1 MSTTDTPTVSVV
13 TPVKNDAA
21 RLRRCV
27 DALRKQRYPSDRL
40 QTIVVDNGSDDDELA
55 ALQMID
61 GIVLLR
67 HPYGGSYAAR
77 NAGLDHARGTVVAF
91 TDSDCTP
98 HPDWVR
104 AGVACL
110 ERRPD
115 AGVVA
120 GRVEL
125 TYAGSEPKTP
135 VEAYEGLF
143 AFPQRRL
150 ARRGHGVTA
159 NWFSWKSVLDELGRF
174 DASLYSNGDTELAAR
189 IFRSGLPVVY
199 CHKAAVKHP
208 ARRRLPEIRRKSI
221 RIAEGNVARIPSG
234 SVRGP
239 LLLLAKNVG
248 WHVIRCAEL
257 LNHVGRWPVRH
268 LWNAFLVSHVV
279 MATRLIVVARWLLTG
294 RSR

>member
-1 MSTTDTPTVSVV
+1 M
-13 TPVKNDAA
+13 
-21 RLRRCV
+21 CV
-27 DALRKQRYPSDRL
+27 DALCRQTYAGDNIE
-40 QTIVVDNGSDDDELA
+40 TIVVDNGSTEAELR
-55 ALQMID
+55 ALRSID
-61 GIVLLR
+61 GITTIIE
-67 HPYGGSYAAR
+67 HPEGGSYAAR
-77 NAGLDHARGTVVAF
+77 NAGLTAARGEVIAF
-91 TDSDCTP
+91 TDADCVP
-98 HPDWVR
+98 SERWLE
-104 AGVACL
+104 AGLDCL
-110 ERRPD
+110 KRDPSI
-115 AGVVA
+115 GIVA
-120 GRVEL
+120 GRIDL
-125 TYAGSEPKTP
+125 TFSHSQRRTP
-135 VEAYEGLF
+135 AEAYEELF

-159 NWFSWKSVLDELGRF
+159 NWFSWKLVLEEVGRF

-189 IFRSGLPVVY
+189 ISRSGLPVVY
-199 CHKAAVKHP
+199 CHKASVKHP
-208 ARRRLPEIRRKSI
+208 ARRRMADIRRKSI
-221 RIAEGNVARIPSG
+221 RIAEGNVARIPRG